1 MGSWGGRARRR
12 GRRERRERR
21 GRDQAPEQAA
31 VFLFSENS
39 WEKVKEICSL
49 NISPFKQKRYFP
61 DRTS

>member
-1 MGSWGGRARRR
+1 MGGGGAHR
-12 GRRERRERR
+12 GRRESWERR

-49 NISPFKQKRYFP
+49 NISPFEQKWYFP
-61 DRTS
+61 DHTG